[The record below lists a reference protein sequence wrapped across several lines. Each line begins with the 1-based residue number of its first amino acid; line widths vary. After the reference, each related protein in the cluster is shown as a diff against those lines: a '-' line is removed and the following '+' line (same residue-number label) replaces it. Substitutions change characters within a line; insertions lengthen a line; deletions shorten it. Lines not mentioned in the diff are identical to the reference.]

1 MALHVALRLQQE
13 SAQHDL
19 VFLSG
24 GTDGQDGP
32 TDAAGAVVD
41 GQTLAAMARHLQPA
55 RDALER
61 CDANTFFSRTCPD
74 ALLQPGLTGT
84 NVMDLQL
91 VLIFD

>member
-13 SAQHDL
+13 SARQGL

-41 GQTLAAMARHLQPA
+41 GQTLVAMAHLQPA

-61 CDANTFFSRTCPD
+61 CDAYTFFTRTCPG

-91 VLIFD
+91 LLIF